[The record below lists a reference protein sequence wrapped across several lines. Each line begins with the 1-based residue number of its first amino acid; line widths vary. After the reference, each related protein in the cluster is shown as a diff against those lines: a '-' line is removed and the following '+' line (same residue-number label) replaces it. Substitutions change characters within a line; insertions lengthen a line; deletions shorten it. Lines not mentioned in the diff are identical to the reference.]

1 MKMPKKVFIKKKV
14 DENEKESSIFKNDE
28 NEKRKLYFKNLMKM
42 PKKKLY
48 DCMKDF
54 LKYIL
59 NICHF

>member
-1 MKMPKKVFIKKKV
+1 
-14 DENEKESSIFKNDE
+14 
-28 NEKRKLYFKNLMKM
+28 LMKM

-59 NICHF
+59 NICHFWDFFFDIFKFST